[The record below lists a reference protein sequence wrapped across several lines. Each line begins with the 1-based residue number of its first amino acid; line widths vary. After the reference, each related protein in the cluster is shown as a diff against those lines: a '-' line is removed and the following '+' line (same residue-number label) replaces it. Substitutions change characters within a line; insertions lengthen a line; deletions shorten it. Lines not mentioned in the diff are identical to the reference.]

1 MIENQI
7 SPILCERCREKEVQQ
22 TQNELNKC
30 RTAGAVKDKKIEKLD
45 KKVFILMC
53 IVVGI
58 GAIFGK
64 ETLDSISEWLE
75 SIGSVTSGIDDMTS
89 GIIPGPGGLLVA
101 MAGLVT
107 LRPRKK

>member
-7 SPILCERCREKEVQQ
+7 SPILCEQCREKEVQHIQ
-22 TQNELNKC
+22 HELNKC
-30 RTAGAVKDKKIEKLD
+30 RTAGTIKDKKIEKLD

-75 SIGSVTSGIDDMTS
+75 SIGSVTSGIDDMT
-89 GIIPGPGGLLVA
+89 GVVPGPGGLLVA